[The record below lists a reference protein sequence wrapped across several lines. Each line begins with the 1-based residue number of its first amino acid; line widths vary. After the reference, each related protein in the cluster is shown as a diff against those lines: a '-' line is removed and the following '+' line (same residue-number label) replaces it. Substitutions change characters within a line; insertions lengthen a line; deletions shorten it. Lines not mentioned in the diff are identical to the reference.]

1 MRFFKTVNT
10 LATILT
16 LSVLGIQTANAQSA
30 QLKNVSTNR
39 CVNAPRT
46 TPSREYDVTISTC
59 RATAGESQTVQF
71 VKLAKDRWS
80 IRSANGGAC
89 LNLKTSVENREGGR
103 VKWAGCSSHRDQQWN
118 LTAAQ
123 TSVGMQNKIQHTG
136 SGKCLNVHRGRD
148 NRNGGNV
155 TVYSCADTPDQ
166 RWTWTTTA
174 SATGLNDLKIASHN
188 VWFMTVFGTNVG
200 DEDHY
205 QDVRNIEARS
215 RAIVADGYLKG
226 QDVLVLN
233 ELFDNGASN
242 YLLRGLRPDY
252 PHQTAVAARSSE
264 GGRDNWDATHGDYRP
279 RARLEAGVA
288 ILSKWPIERKEQYLF
303 RKADLCG
310 YDERAN
316 KGFAY
321 ARINYRNTQK
331 IHVIATHLQSEVP
344 LECRDAN
351 DAGFTA
357 GHRMRTRQL
366 RAIKNFVDS
375 KNIPSSEPVFV
386 AGDLNI
392 IYGNRESS
400 LMLRE
405 LNANRPVFTGNRG
418 SYDGTDNPLVGNNL
432 YPQILD
438 YVLTL
443 KDHVSPS
450 PWYTE
455 IRKKNGM
462 ADHYPVFAS
471 SKRTGSTVKPDLSEY
486 QITIATARGRG
497 AGTDSNIVAIINGR
511 SGKSRRVKLNDR
523 IYRNAFEIGS
533 AETVKVEAEK
543 LVEPKSI
550 TLEFDD
556 KHPGSDWRIRGIKV
570 QKVGSNETLS
580 WTGDYE
586 FTSRQNR
593 TFPLR

>member
-1 MRFFKTVNT
+1 MRLLKTAGA
-10 LATILT
+10 LAAVFAF
-16 LSVLGIQTANAQSA
+16 SVFGMQAANAQSV
-30 QLKNVSTNR
+30 QLKNVSTDR

-46 TPSREYDVTISTC
+46 IPSREYDVTISNC
-59 RATAGESQTVQF
+59 RATAGDSQTVQF

-118 LTAAQ
+118 TIAVQ
-123 TSVGMQNKIQHTG
+123 TLSGMQNKIQHAG

-148 NRNGGNV
+148 NHDGGNV
-155 TVYSCADTPDQ
+155 TVYSCANTPDQ
-166 RWTWTTTA
+166 RWTWKIRA
-174 SATGLNDLKIASHN
+174 ISKELNDLKIASHN

-200 DEDHY
+200 GESNY
-205 QDVRNIEARS
+205 QDVDNIEARS
-215 RAIVADGYLKG
+215 RAIVANGYLKG

-242 YLLRGLRPDY
+242 NLLRGLRAEY
-252 PHQTAVAARSSE
+252 PHQTAVAGRSSE
-264 GGRDNWDATHGDYRP
+264 GGRDNWDTTHGDYRP

-303 RKADLCG
+303 RKSDLCG
-310 YDERAN
+310 YDARAN

-321 ARINYRNTQK
+321 ARINYRNRQK
-331 IHVIATHLQSEVP
+331 IHVIATHLQSEES
-344 LECRDAN
+344 LSCRDAN
-351 DAGFTA
+351 DAGYTA
-357 GHRMRTRQL
+357 GHNMRTRQL
-366 RAIKNFVDS
+366 RAIRNFVES
-375 KNIPSSEPVFV
+375 KNIPSSEAVFV
-386 AGDLNI
+386 TGDLNI
-392 IYGNRESS
+392 IYGNRESQV
-400 LMLRE
+400 MLQT
-405 LNANRPVFTGNRG
+405 LGANRPVFTGNRG
-418 SYDGTDNPLVGNNL
+418 SYNGSDNPFVGNNL

-443 KDHVSPS
+443 KGHSAPS

-462 ADHYPVFAS
+462 SDHYPVFAS
-471 SKRTGSTVKPDLSEY
+471 TRRTGPSVKPALSEY
-486 QITIATARGRG
+486 RITIQTANRRG
-497 AGTDSNIVAIINGR
+497 AGTDSNIIAIINGR

-523 IYRNAFEIGS
+523 IYRNAFEKGN
-533 AETVKVEAEK
+533 AETVKVEAER
-543 LVEPKSI
+543 LIDPKSI

-556 KHPGSDWRIRGIKV
+556 KYPGSDWHITGIKV
-570 QKVGSNETLS
+570 QKIGSRDTVS
-580 WTGDYE
+580 WTGNYE
-586 FTSRQNR
+586 FTSRQNK